1 MLKLGLI
8 DPKLVRNVKRLEE
21 QNISQDFQFFFTV
34 LTVSRFLV
42 RWVCKKTWCLPLVRV
57 ILTHYWPRCSEL
69 FRNVPHIM
77 NMLYSISILYDR
89 YAKAQIIV
97 FNSSVNFKAM
107 HDCSFAIPKR
117 ELYFSPDWLLLLFTI
132 VRFEIIS
139 FERKV
144 KKEKENK
151 QQTTSHEGQSGEI
164 IRCVVS
170 NQSQILQFILTCK
183 LEWQLK
189 EIMTLWL
196 SHSMPHATC
205 MFSQQSTVFNIA

>member
-97 FNSSVNFKAM
+97 FNSSVNYA
-107 HDCSFAIPKR
+107 R
-117 ELYFSPDWLLLLFTI
+117 LLFC
-132 VRFEIIS
+132 RFQKENCIFPLIDYYCCLQLLDLKS
-139 FERKV
+139 FPL
-144 KKEKENK
+144 KEKWKKKKKTNNK
-151 QQTTSHEGQSGEI
+151 QPLMKCNQGE
-164 IRCVVS
+164 
-170 NQSQILQFILTCK
+170 
-183 LEWQLK
+183 
-189 EIMTLWL
+189 
-196 SHSMPHATC
+196 
-205 MFSQQSTVFNIA
+205 